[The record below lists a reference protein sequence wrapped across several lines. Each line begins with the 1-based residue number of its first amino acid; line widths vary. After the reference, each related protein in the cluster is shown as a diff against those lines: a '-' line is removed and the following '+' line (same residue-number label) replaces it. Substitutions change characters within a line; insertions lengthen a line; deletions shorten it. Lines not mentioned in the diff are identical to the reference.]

1 MRLRE
6 EVAHTG
12 RADAHEH
19 LDEVGP
25 AQAEEG
31 HPGFARHRL
40 GQQGFARPGGPDEQ
54 HPLGDRAA
62 QPAIVLRALEEI
74 DDFHE
79 LGTRL
84 VHAGHLVEGHARGLL
99 HVDLRLTLADA
110 HEPAGRA
117 HAPHQK
123 PPDGDEHQGRDD
135 PGQQGAQPVTLDLPL
150 KLDPGGLQLRDE
162 GGVIELHR
170 HEARRAAPGF
180 AEFLDLRLREKPLQA
195 IGHEAPGDSALP
207 EAEVGDLARLQ
218 QCFEIA
224 IG

>member
-1 MRLRE
+1 MTAHQGTDAARFPQGIQLIDEDDAGGLRLRLRE

-84 VHAGHLVEGHARGLL
+84 VHAGHTGEGHACGLL
-99 HVDLRLTLADA
+99 HVNLRLALAEA
-110 HEPAGRA
+110 HEPTSRA
-117 HAPHQK
+117 RMCGVPRASPVGGAP
-123 PPDGDEHQGRDD
+123 PTRW
-135 PGQQGAQPVTLDLPL
+135 
-150 KLDPGGLQLRDE
+150 
-162 GGVIELHR
+162 
-170 HEARRAAPGF
+170 
-180 AEFLDLRLREKPLQA
+180 
-195 IGHEAPGDSALP
+195 
-207 EAEVGDLARLQ
+207 
-218 QCFEIA
+218 C
-224 IG
+224 